1 VGATAYAPKIKV
13 RGVQRHFGLAGGD
26 PVHALGPIDL
36 EIGEGEFVCI
46 VGPSGCGKS
55 TLLRVI
61 GGLVPPT
68 SGEVEIAVASD
79 SRQATSMVFQN
90 YGIYPWKTVE
100 RNVTFGLEVAG
111 VPLKQARERAAHW
124 LERLGLADF
133 ARAWPDTL
141 SGGMRQRV
149 AIARA
154 LVVEPE
160 ILLMDEPFAALDAQL
175 RQLLQEEL
183 LALWE
188 AERRTVVFVTHSLE
202 EAAVLGDR
210 VDVMSARPGRLLKSV
225 EVPFERPRH
234 GEIRARKEFNE
245 FRNDL
250 WELLRGEVEAQFAA
264 RRQPMPAGEPHG
276 EQSRGTS

>member
-1 VGATAYAPKIKV
+1 MALLEVQDLVKSYGDRAVLDGVG
-13 RGVQRHFGLAGGD
+13 FSLA
-26 PVHALGPIDL
+26 
-36 EIGEGEFVCI
+36 EGEAKV
-46 VGPSGCGKS
+46 VMGPSGCGKS

-61 GGLVPPT
+61 AGLVPPT
-68 SGEVEIAVASD
+68 SGEVEIVVAGD
-79 SRQATSMVFQN
+79 PRQATAMVFQS

-111 VPLKQARERAAHW
+111 VPLRQARERAAHW
-124 LERLGLADF
+124 LERLGIAEF
-133 ARAWPDTL
+133 AGAWPDTL

-202 EAAVLGDR
+202 EAALLGDR
-210 VDVMSARPGRLLKSV
+210 VDVMTARPGRLLKSV
-225 EVPFERPRH
+225 EVPFDRPRH

-245 FRNDL
+245 FHNDL
-250 WELLRGEVEAQFAA
+250 WAQLRGEVEVGLAGGRQAA
-264 RRQPMPAGEPHG
+264 AATEPAVEPAD
-276 EQSRGTS
+276 EASEGTA